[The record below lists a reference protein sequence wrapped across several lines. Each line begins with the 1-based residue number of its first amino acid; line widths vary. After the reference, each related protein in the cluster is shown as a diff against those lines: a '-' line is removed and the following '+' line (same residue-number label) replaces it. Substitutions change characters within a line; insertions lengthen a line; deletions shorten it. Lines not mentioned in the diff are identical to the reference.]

1 VKVTDTRRL
10 TYVWIVLSVVT
21 AVTWLLG
28 HEVDLGHD
36 ATVAVALIVLAIA
49 FGKVYLIIRHFMEVR
64 TAPLWLRAFSDVWL
78 VVLGCTIVALYL
90 W

>member
-1 VKVTDTRRL
+1 MTDTKRL
-10 TYVWIVLSVVT
+10 SLVWIVLSVVT

-28 HEVDLGHD
+28 HEFDLGHN
-36 ATVAVALIVLAIA
+36 TMPAVALIVLAIT

-64 TAPLWLRAFSDVWL
+64 RAPLWLRVFSDVWL
-78 VVLGCTIVALYL
+78 IVLGGTMVALYL